1 MPVRIR
7 SSGQTLALA
16 YVFYAFLMQ
25 EIWLTPVTSKVDS
38 FGHPFYNR
46 QLRLASVAAKTL
58 SFLVWDPMKKKFWLQ
73 KIILRLIEKN
83 DPASGKNALDSVRK
97 CFSSIKRCF
106 GSTKKT
112 QALRKCCFNRKICR
126 H

>member
-46 QLRLASVAAKTL
+46 QLRLASVVAKTIRL
-58 SFLVWDPMKKKFWLQ
+58 FGFGSNEKKIGSRKLYFVSE
-73 KIILRLIEKN
+73 KKMLRLQEKI
-83 DPASGKNALDSVRK
+83 L
-97 CFSSIKRCF
+97 
-106 GSTKKT
+106 
-112 QALRKCCFNRKICR
+112 
-126 H
+126 